1 MDLLTLNQFSVL
13 LWKNFTLKRRQFFT
27 LTLEV
32 LTALV
37 FPVMI
42 LLFRTLTAIK
52 VVGPYNYTSHPINTL
67 PSYLKN
73 SEEWE
78 LTYVPSNIDVV
89 TEITENMKRN
99 LNISVKV
106 RGFTSEMELEKYIK
120 YDYGSRKVL
129 AAIIFYCNFKSSS
142 DPLPLEVK
150 YHLRFVRIQRSL
162 IWPDRL
168 GWKTSLLFP
177 VHPPVG
183 PRNADYDD
191 GGSPGYIREGFL
203 AVQHALDKAIMLY
216 HESIASQK
224 LFSSISIFIQRFPH
238 PAYSHD
244 GLIWITSS
252 FLPLMFILMFSPTVL
267 SIMRSIVWE
276 REKRLKEYQL
286 IIGLKN
292 WIIWAAYFFTFFFFY
307 IIIISMI
314 CVLFSIFSEPI
325 FRFSD
330 CSFIF
335 VFLMC
340 YAIASIFFAFMIST
354 FFNKVRL
361 AASAGSLLYFAS
373 FFPFNAI
380 TQFYGELTLTK
391 KVAACLSSNVA
402 LALGI
407 SRLLK
412 LELRQ
417 IGIRWDNIW
426 TPVNLEDNLMFG
438 HILLMLLLDAFL
450 YGLVTWYIETV
461 FPGQYG
467 VPQPWYF
474 FLMHSYW
481 FGEPKIRRK
490 KEEMKSCGETPNKYF
505 EAEPAN
511 LVAGIQIKH
520 LYKEF
525 GDKVVVNNMS
535 LNLYK
540 GQITILLG
548 QNGAGKTTA
557 LSLLIGMY
565 SALFRAEVYI
575 HGFDMSKN
583 LFEIR
588 KHLGFC
594 PQHDILFNDLTLLE
608 NLFFYSVV
616 KGLYQNVYSMEID
629 HMLSTFNLLEKRNTF
644 SRSLSGG
651 MKRKLAIIIALIG
664 GSQVMILDE
673 PSSGMDPVSRRA
685 TWDLLH
691 QYKQDRTIILTTH
704 YMDEAD
710 LLGDRIAIMVKG
722 TLQCCGSSVF
732 LKEIYGAGYQIVME
746 KESHCD
752 VEKISAIIHSHIPDA
767 TVENFTGAE
776 LSFILPKEYTQRF
789 EALINDLENKQ
800 KELGIANFG
809 ASITTMEEVFI
820 KVNNLADPQMDIQD
834 THSPPLKGEKIRQ
847 DMKWNKNMPRYHER
861 AVFSRLNE
869 IATIKFNTGFAL
881 YCQQFHSMFIKRAL
895 FTWRNW
901 KLMLLQISVILVFT
915 TYLLRTIY
923 SQYDLPMREM
933 DLSQYGRTIVPY
945 SVSGNSDLALN
956 FINNLEIFLKHKNQE
971 LREVQGD
978 ITKHIIENK
987 EFRDFSITALSIEV
1001 EENKTVF
1008 TILFNNEAYHSA
1020 AVSLAVL
1027 DNVLFMLLS
1036 GPNASIKVSN
1046 QPQPLPLY
1054 GLNIMPVSGLQIVIN
1069 LAFGMAVVVG
1079 SFCLQTVTERT
1090 TRAKHIQFVS
1100 GVSVLTYWLAALL
1113 WDLIYFSILCCLLLG
1128 VFKYC
1133 GVDAFVANYNFLDT
1147 MMILM
1152 LYGWSAVPL
1161 MYLGSFLF
1169 SSSTAAYIKLTL
1181 FNYFSTIFSITIY
1194 VIRQHYGLAFPH
1206 YIRTLIDRILVML
1219 PSYNFAMCI
1228 SKFFDDY
1235 EVKKLCARQLASVPA
1250 KCNKTSIENNVYNF
1264 GTHGIAKFLIALAVL
1279 GLFYLLLLLCLETTS
1294 WSLQNFI
1301 SHKILS
1307 NVHNLFIKGRK
1318 STVSCQAIK
1327 DYEDD
1332 DVKNEENIALT
1343 LPPKLRNTPVVLKE
1357 LTKVYYKC
1365 PVVKAIRNISL
1376 VVQKSECFGLLGL
1389 NGAGKTTTFKILT
1402 GEETTTSGA
1411 VLIDGFN
1418 ITKKIRKIRSRIGYC
1433 PQDDPILNHMT
1444 GQEMLVMYARLR
1456 GVPEPDICKYVE
1468 TFLYAT
1474 HLETNAD
1481 EFVHIY
1487 SEGNRRRLNTAIA
1500 LMGKSSVV
1508 FLDEPSTGLDPV
1520 ARRLLWDTI
1529 TWMCK
1534 RGKAIII
1541 TSHSMEECEALCT
1554 RLAIMVKGRFKC
1566 LGSPQHLKNKFGN
1579 AYTLTAKIKFGNN
1592 EDKLEKFKEFM
1603 AATFPGNIIHQEHR
1617 GIISYYIPK
1626 EEICW
1631 GKVFSILE
1639 EAKVLFNLEDYSVSQ
1654 ITLEQVFLTIAN
1666 IDKAENIQEIKVL

>member
-1 MDLLTLNQFSVL
+1 MDLLTFNQFAVL

-42 LLFRTLTAIK
+42 LLFRTHIAIK
-52 VVGPYNYTSHPINTL
+52 VVGPYNYTSQPINTL
-67 PSYLKN
+67 PSFVKN
-73 SEEWE
+73 PEEWE
-78 LTYVPSNIDVV
+78 LIYVPSNIDVV
-89 TEITENMKRN
+89 QEITENVKRY
-99 LNISVKV
+99 LNINVKV
-106 RGFTSEMELEKYIK
+106 RGFASEMELETYIK
-120 YDYGSRKVL
+120 YDYGSSKVL
-129 AAIIFYCNFKSSS
+129 AAIIFDCNFKSSS
-142 DPLPLEVK
+142 DPLPLQVK
-150 YHLRFVRIQRSL
+150 YHLRFVKIQRSL
-162 IWPDRL
+162 MWPDRL

-177 VHPPVG
+177 IYPSVG
-183 PRNADYDD
+183 PRNADFND

-216 HESIASQK
+216 HESSASQK
-224 LFSSISIFIQRFPH
+224 LFDSISIFTQRFPY

-330 CSFIF
+330 GSFIF

-340 YAIASIFFAFMIST
+340 YAIASIFFAFMVST
-354 FFNKVRL
+354 FFNKVHL

-373 FFPFNAI
+373 FFPFNTI
-380 TQFYGELTLTK
+380 TQFYGQMTLTK

-402 LALGI
+402 LALGL
-407 SRLLK
+407 RCLLK

-438 HILLMLLLDAFL
+438 YILLMLLLDAFL

-461 FPGQYG
+461 FPGRYG

-474 FLMHSYW
+474 FLMRSYW
-481 FGEPKIRRK
+481 FGEPKIRK
-490 KEEMKSCGETPNKYF
+490 KEEMKSCGETLNKYF
-505 EAEPAN
+505 EAEPTS
-511 LVAGIQIKH
+511 LVADIQIKH
-520 LYKEF
+520 LHKEF

-575 HGFDMSKN
+575 HGFDISKN
-583 LFEIR
+583 IIEIR
-588 KHLGFC
+588 KNLGFC
-594 PQHDILFNDLTLLE
+594 PQHDMLFNDLTLSE
-608 NLFFYSVV
+608 HLFFYSVV
-616 KGLYQNVYSMEID
+616 KRIYQNMYSMEID
-629 HMLSTFNLLEKRNTF
+629 HMLSTFNLLEKRDTF
-644 SRSLSGG
+644 SKSLSGG
-651 MKRKLAIIIALIG
+651 MKRKLAIITALIG
-664 GSQVMILDE
+664 DSQVVILDE

-685 TWDLLH
+685 TWDLLQ
-691 QYKQDRTIILTTH
+691 QYKQDRTILLTTH

-710 LLGDRIAIMVKG
+710 FLGDRIAIMVKG

-732 LKEIYGAGYQIVME
+732 LKQIYGAGYHIVME
-746 KESHCD
+746 KESNCD

-800 KELGIANFG
+800 KELGIASFG
-809 ASITTMEEVFI
+809 VSITTMEEVFI
-820 KVNNLADPQMDIQD
+820 KVNNLADSQMDIQD
-834 THSPPLKGEKIRQ
+834 THSPSLKGQKMRQ
-847 DMKWNKNMPRYHER
+847 DMKWNMNMPRYHER

-869 IATIKFNTGFAL
+869 IATIKFNTGFSL

-915 TYLLRTIY
+915 SYLLRTAQ
-923 SQYDLPMREM
+923 SHLDLPMREL
-933 DLSQYGRTIVPY
+933 DLSQYGQTIVPY
-945 SVSGNSDLALN
+945 SISGNSDLALN
-956 FINNLEIFLKHKNQE
+956 FINNLKIFLKRKNQE
-971 LREVQGD
+971 LWEVQGKV
-978 ITKHIIENK
+978 TKHIMENK
-987 EFRDFSITALSIEV
+987 EFHDFSITALSIEV
-1001 EENKTVF
+1001 ENNKTVF
-1008 TILFNNEAYHSA
+1008 TVLFNNEAYHSA
-1020 AVSLAVL
+1020 ATSLAVL
-1027 DNVLFMLLS
+1027 DNVLFMSLS
-1036 GPNASIKVSN
+1036 DPNASIKVSN
-1046 QPQPLPLY
+1046 KPQPLPLY
-1054 GLNIMPVSGLQIVIN
+1054 DHNVMPTNGLQIVIS

-1090 TRAKHIQFVS
+1090 SRAKHIQFVS
-1100 GVSVLTYWLAALL
+1100 GVSVLTYWLSAFL

-1128 VFKYC
+1128 VFQYC
-1133 GVDAFVANYNFLDT
+1133 RLDAFVADYNFLDT
-1147 MMILM
+1147 MMIFM

-1169 SSSTAAYIKLTL
+1169 SSSTTAYIKLTL
-1181 FNYFSTIFSITIY
+1181 FNYFSTIFSISIH
-1194 VIRQHYGLAFPH
+1194 VIRQHYGLDFPH
-1206 YIRTLIDRILVML
+1206 YTRTLIDSILVML

-1228 SKFFDDY
+1228 SKFSDNY
-1235 EVKKLCARQLASVPA
+1235 EVKKLCARQFPSISVN
-1250 KCNKTSIENNVYNF
+1250 CNKTSVENSVYNF

-1294 WSLQNFI
+1294 WSLQNFL

-1307 NVHNLFIKGRK
+1307 KVYNLLIKGRK
-1318 STVSCQAIK
+1318 STVSCQTIK
-1327 DYEDD
+1327 DYEDED
-1332 DVKNEENIALT
+1332 IKNEENRALI
-1343 LPPKLRNTPVVLKE
+1343 LPPKLRNTPLILKE

-1365 PVVKAIRNISL
+1365 PVVKAVRNISL

-1418 ITKKIRKIRSRIGYC
+1418 ITKNIRKIRSRIGYC
-1433 PQDDPILNHMT
+1433 PQDDPMLNHMT
-1444 GQEMLVMYARLR
+1444 GQEMLMMYARLQ
-1456 GVPEPDICKYVE
+1456 GVPEPDIYKYVE
-1468 TFLYAT
+1468 TFLYAM

-1529 TWMCK
+1529 TWMCR
-1534 RGKAIII
+1534 RGKAIVIA
-1541 TSHSMEECEALCT
+1541 SHSMEECEALCT

-1566 LGSPQHLKNKFGN
+1566 LGSPQHLTNKFGN

-1592 EDKLEKFKEFM
+1592 EDKLEAFKEFM
-1603 AATFPGNIIHQEHR
+1603 AATFPGNIIHREHR

-1626 EEICW
+1626 KEICW

-1666 IDKAENIQEIKVL
+1666 IDKTENIQEIKVL

>member
-1 MDLLTLNQFSVL
+1 MDLLTFNQFAVL

-42 LLFRTLTAIK
+42 LLFRTHIAIK
-52 VVGPYNYTSHPINTL
+52 VVGPYNYTSQPVNSL
-67 PSYLKN
+67 PSFVKN
-73 SEEWE
+73 PEEWE
-78 LTYVPSNIDVV
+78 LIYVPSDIDVV
-89 TEITENMKRN
+89 QAITENVKRY
-99 LNISVKV
+99 LNINVKV
-106 RGFTSEMELEKYIK
+106 RGFASEMELETYIK

-129 AAIIFYCNFKSSS
+129 AAIIFDCNFKSSS
-142 DPLPLEVK
+142 DPLPLQVK
-150 YHLRFVRIQRSL
+150 YHLRFVKIQRSL
-162 IWPDRL
+162 MWPDSL

-177 VHPPVG
+177 IYPSVG
-183 PRNADYDD
+183 PRNTDFND

-216 HESIASQK
+216 HESSARQK
-224 LFSSISIFIQRFPH
+224 LFDGISIFTQRFPY

-330 CSFIF
+330 GSFIF

-340 YAIASIFFAFMIST
+340 YAIASIFFAFMVST
-354 FFNKVRL
+354 FFNKAHL

-373 FFPFNAI
+373 FFPFNTI
-380 TQFYGELTLTK
+380 TQFYGQMTLTK

-407 SRLLK
+407 RRLLK

-438 HILLMLLLDAFL
+438 YILLMLLLDAFL

-474 FLMHSYW
+474 FLMRSYW
-481 FGEPKIRRK
+481 FGEPKIRK
-490 KEEMKSCGETPNKYF
+490 KEETKSCGETLNKYF
-505 EAEPAN
+505 EAEPTS
-511 LVAGIQIKH
+511 LVADIQIKH
-520 LYKEF
+520 LHKEF

-575 HGFDMSKN
+575 HGFDISKN
-583 LFEIR
+583 VIEIR
-588 KHLGFC
+588 KNLGFC
-594 PQHDILFNDLTLLE
+594 PQHDMLFNDLTLSE
-608 NLFFYSVV
+608 HLFFYSVV
-616 KGLYQNVYSMEID
+616 KRIYQNMYSMEID
-629 HMLSTFNLLEKRNTF
+629 HMLSTFNLLEKRDTF
-644 SRSLSGG
+644 SKSLSGG

-664 GSQVMILDE
+664 DSQVVILDE

-685 TWDLLH
+685 TWDLLQ
-691 QYKQDRTIILTTH
+691 QYKQDRTILLTTH

-710 LLGDRIAIMVKG
+710 FLGDRIAIMVKG

-732 LKEIYGAGYQIVME
+732 LKQIYGAGYHIVME
-746 KESHCD
+746 KGPHCD
-752 VEKISAIIHSHIPDA
+752 VKKISAIIHSHIPDA

-789 EALINDLENKQ
+789 EPLINDLENKQ
-800 KELGIANFG
+800 KELGIASFG
-809 ASITTMEEVFI
+809 VSITTMEEVFI
-820 KVNNLADPQMDIQD
+820 KVNNLADSQMDIQD
-834 THSPPLKGEKIRQ
+834 THSPSLKGQKIRR
-847 DMKWNKNMPRYHER
+847 DMKWNMNMPRYHER

-869 IATIKFNTGFAL
+869 IATIKFNTGFSL

-915 TYLLRTIY
+915 LYLLRTTH
-923 SQYDLPMREM
+923 SHLDLPMREL
-933 DLSQYGRTIVPY
+933 DLSQYGQTIVPY
-945 SVSGNSDLALN
+945 SISGNSDLALN
-956 FINNLEIFLKHKNQE
+956 FINNLKIFLKRKNQE
-971 LREVQGD
+971 LWEVQGKV
-978 ITKHIIENK
+978 TKHIMENK
-987 EFRDFSITALSIEV
+987 EFHDFSIMALSIEV
-1001 EENKTVF
+1001 ENNKTIF
-1008 TILFNNEAYHSA
+1008 TVLFNNEAYHSA
-1020 AVSLAVL
+1020 ATSLAVL
-1027 DNVLFMLLS
+1027 DNVLFMSLS

-1046 QPQPLPLY
+1046 KPQPLPLY
-1054 GLNIMPVSGLQIVIN
+1054 DHNIMPTNGLQIVIS

-1100 GVSVLTYWLAALL
+1100 GVSVLTYWLSAFL

-1128 VFKYC
+1128 VFQYC
-1133 GVDAFVANYNFLDT
+1133 RLDAFVADYNFLDT
-1147 MMILM
+1147 MMIFM

-1181 FNYFSTIFSITIY
+1181 FNYFSTIFSISIY
-1194 VIRQHYGLAFPH
+1194 IVRQQYGLDFPH
-1206 YIRTLIDRILVML
+1206 YTRTLIDSILVML

-1228 SKFFDDY
+1228 SKFSDNY
-1235 EVKKLCARQLASVPA
+1235 EVKKLCARQFPSIPVN
-1250 KCNKTSIENNVYNF
+1250 CNKTSVENSVYNF

-1294 WSLQNFI
+1294 WSLQNFL

-1307 NVHNLFIKGRK
+1307 NVHNLLIKGRK
-1318 STVSCQAIK
+1318 STVSCQTAK
-1327 DYEDD
+1327 DYEDED
-1332 DVKNEENIALT
+1332 IKNEENRALT
-1343 LPPKLRNTPVVLKE
+1343 LPPKLRNTPLVLKE

-1365 PVVKAIRNISL
+1365 PVVKAVRHMSL

-1418 ITKKIRKIRSRIGYC
+1418 ITRNIRKIRSRIGYC
-1433 PQDDPILNHMT
+1433 PQDDPMLNHMT
-1444 GQEMLVMYARLR
+1444 GQEMLMMYARLR

-1468 TFLYAT
+1468 NFLYAM

-1508 FLDEPSTGLDPV
+1508 FLDEPSTGLDPI

-1529 TWMCK
+1529 TWMCR
-1534 RGKAIII
+1534 RGKAIVI
-1541 TSHSMEECEALCT
+1541 TSHSMEECEAFCT

-1592 EDKLEKFKEFM
+1592 EDKLEEFKEFM
-1603 AATFPGNIIHQEHR
+1603 AATFPGNIIHQEHQ

-1626 EEICW
+1626 KEICW

-1654 ITLEQVFLTIAN
+1654 LTLEQVFLTIAN
-1666 IDKAENIQEIKVL
+1666 IDKTENIQEIKVL